1 MWSLAG
7 VRLVDCREGGI
18 APIVP
23 GYNAALRLPG
33 IGRRGWAND
42 SSWKKG
48 RDREVMQPS
57 MVIVAL

>member
-23 GYNAALRLPG
+23 GYNAALRSLALEDEVGPMTVVG
-33 IGRRGWAND
+33 
-42 SSWKKG
+42 K
-48 RDREVMQPS
+48 RD
-57 MVIVAL
+57 VIEK